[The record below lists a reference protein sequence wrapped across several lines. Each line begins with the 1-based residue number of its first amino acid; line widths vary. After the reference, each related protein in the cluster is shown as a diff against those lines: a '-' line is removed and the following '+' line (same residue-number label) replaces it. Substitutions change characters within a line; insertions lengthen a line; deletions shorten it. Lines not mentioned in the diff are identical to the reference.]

1 MVPFPVCDGEET
13 PRRAP
18 RVDMG
23 GATRVTRR
31 EDGVDKGDNRR
42 EFMLNPR
49 NFSGGSPDRA
59 DALVWA
65 VTELL
70 LGGGGGVGPR
80 VRFV

>member
-23 GATRVTRR
+23 EATRATRR

-49 NFSGGSPDRA
+49 NFSGSPA
-59 DALVWA
+59 
-65 VTELL
+65 EC
-70 LGGGGGVGPR
+70 VGFFGKAASFSRLRNGPLQTGA
-80 VRFV
+80 